1 MMNYIWIAL
10 IVFSFISAIFTN
22 NMQAL
27 SSSVISAGMDAV
39 NLCVKLLGMLCL
51 WNGLMNVAEKSGLT
65 AKVGRL
71 LSPIL
76 KLIFRDS
83 KNNPAIINAI
93 SMNVTANLLGLG
105 NAATPLGIEAMR
117 RMQQENGHKDT
128 ASNDMVKFVV
138 LNTAALHLV
147 PTTVAVIR
155 QSHNASN
162 PMDIMPASWVTSAV
176 ALLVGITLA
185 QLLQSQSNR
194 KQSGVKGSRAKQR
207 TKTVQKPSHA
217 VRRLQEK

>member
-1 MMNYIWIAL
+1 M
-10 IVFSFISAIFTN
+10 FSFISAIFTN

-27 SSSVISAGMDAV
+27 SSSVISAGLDAV

-65 AKVGRL
+65 KKVGRL
-71 LSPIL
+71 LSPVL

-83 KNNPAIINAI
+83 KHNPDIINAI

-117 RMQQENGHKDT
+117 RMQQENKNSDT

-138 LNTAALHLV
+138 LNTAALHIV

-155 QSHNASN
+155 QSHNAEN
-162 PMDIMPASWVTSAV
+162 PMDIMPASWITSAA

-185 QLLQSQSNR
+185 QLMQSRTKN
-194 KQSGVKGSRAKQR
+194 KQTTAVGRRSAKQGQKR
-207 TKTVQKPSHA
+207 IFSRVNTKSALKQH
-217 VRRLQEK
+217 R